1 MTHDKELLDV
11 KYSFSPVS
19 LQDAE
24 KPTQLERTLEKVVV
38 QAGNEYL
45 SAVLEENCTEIQHD
59 KAISSALRNSMPGLL
74 ILGWMCSSPCA

>member
-24 KPTQLERTLEKVVV
+24 KPTQLEKTLEKVVM
-38 QAGNEYL
+38 QSSNGYL
-45 SAVLEENCTEIQHD
+45 SVCLEEHPDGIQSD
-59 KAISSALRNSMPGLL
+59 KPISSASRNSTPGLL
-74 ILGWMCSSPCA
+74 IFGLNCSSPCA